1 VRTVLLAGV
10 QSGSGKTTATLAV
23 IQYLMS
29 RQQSVRGFKSGP
41 DFLDP
46 LWHRK
51 LTGHDSYNL
60 DTRMIGIH
68 ASQQLLLQAQ
78 SQQIDVA
85 VIEGVMGLF
94 DGRQGVGKN
103 GSSAHL
109 AQVLDVDVWLVVDA
123 KGLSGSIVPLV
134 YGFKHYAE
142 KNGVR
147 ISGIIANRVG
157 SAHHAQLLQAHLAEH
172 DLPPLIA
179 WLDKSA
185 PVLPERHLGLVKP
198 DEQPLPDFSQ
208 HFHSEAA
215 DLIEAIPRYQQT
227 LLSETAPE
235 AAVYNKKHNDKQTQ
249 TLKNKVIAVACDEAC
264 CFIYPANIDWL
275 KQQGADIQYFSPV
288 AGESIPAGSDAL
300 WLPGGYPELH
310 AKALEQSDSWQSLA
324 AFVNSGKPVLAE
336 CGGMM
341 LLGKSLIDHQGHSW
355 KMADILPIECKM
367 QDKLASLG
375 YRECSDGEF
384 AGLKGHEFHHSSR
397 TEQAPLAPV
406 FAVSRGDKGI
416 EQANIKASY
425 IHWYFASAPEAASRF
440 FTGAGQ
446 RACPEK

>member
-1 VRTVLLAGV
+1 MRTVLLAGV

-68 ASQQLLLQAQ
+68 SSQQMLLQAQ

-94 DGRQGVGKN
+94 DGRQGVGQN

-109 AQVLDVDVWLVVDA
+109 AQALDVDVWLVVDA

-142 KNGVR
+142 KIGVR

-172 DLPPLIA
+172 DLPSLIA
-179 WLDKSA
+179 WLDKSV

-198 DEQPLPDFSQ
+198 DEHPLPDFSQ
-208 HFHSEAA
+208 HFHIEVA
-215 DLIEAIPRYQQT
+215 DLTKAIPRCQQNV
-227 LLSETAPE
+227 LPE
-235 AAVYNKKHNDKQTQ
+235 AAIKTALFNKKHTQ
-249 TLKNKVIAVACDEAC
+249 YLKNKVIAVAYDDAC

-310 AKALEQSDSWQSLA
+310 AKALEQSDSWQSLT

-341 LLGKSLIDHQGHSW
+341 LLGKSLIDHQGQSW

-384 AGLKGHEFHHSSR
+384 SGLKGHEFHHSSR
-397 TEQAPLAPV
+397 IDTTPLTPV
-406 FAVSRGDKGI
+406 FTVSRGDKGI
-416 EQANIKASY
+416 TQANIKASY
-425 IHWYFASAPEAASRF
+425 IHWYFASAPQAASRF
-440 FTGAGQ
+440 FAGAGQ
-446 RACPEK
+446 IVCPEK